1 MAELLKKMS
10 EINAVSGNEDAMRSL
25 IISEIEKYCDEITVD
40 SMGNVIALKKG
51 SERGRT
57 VAAVANMDEAGFIV
71 SDITD
76 KGYLK
81 FKPVGN
87 VDPRKLIS
95 KRVLIGGRV
104 KGIIGMKAIHL
115 QTKSER
121 ENVTAVSKLFIDIGA
136 KDKKDAQNQVSLGDY
151 VTFDTEFSKIG
162 GKVKGKALDRSG
174 VCYALI
180 NALSREYTCDV
191 YACFLVQHEV
201 GSRGAKIVAH
211 RLNADAVVTVSS
223 VETEDMHG
231 CEKDSSGAR
240 LGGGAAVV
248 FMDKSAIADRR
259 LTQGLIDL
267 ADKSGIKIQTVA
279 GGHAVSDA
287 GAMQTG
293 AYGTPCINIAVPC
306 RYSHSPVSIMDIDDI
321 ESVSEL
327 TSLFLNK
334 IGEMI

>member
-51 SERGRT
+51 SERSRT
-57 VAAVANMDEAGFIV
+57 VVAATNMDEAGFIV

-87 VDPRKLIS
+87 IDPRKLIS
-95 KRVLIGGRV
+95 KRVSVGAGV

-121 ENVTAVSKLFIDIGA
+121 ENVVAVSKLFIDIGA
-136 KDKKDAQNQVSLGDY
+136 KDKKDAQRQVSLGDY

-162 GKVKGKALDRSG
+162 DNIKGKALDRSG
-174 VCYALI
+174 ACYALI
-180 NALSREYTCDV
+180 KALSRDYSCDV
-191 YACFLVQHEV
+191 YACFLTQHEV
-201 GSRGAKIVAH
+201 GSRGAKIAAH
-211 RLNADAVVTVSS
+211 RLNADAVVTLSS

-240 LGGGAAVV
+240 LGGGASVM
-248 FMDKSAIADRR
+248 FMDKSALADRR
-259 LTQGLIDL
+259 MTQSLIDL
-267 ADKSGIKIQTVA
+267 ADKSGIKIQTAA

-293 AYGTPCINIAVPC
+293 AYGKPCVNIAVPC
-306 RYSHSPVSIMDIDDI
+306 RYSNSPVSIMDADDI
-321 ESVSEL
+321 ESAAEL